1 MYKKSNHINRK
12 QGSRSSNGA
21 SFRLRRHIIHI
32 RGRRGNHRGC
42 VSKPLF
48 GRNRFAY
55 TTQDLQICSED

>member
-32 RGRRGNHRGC
+32 LTESHVLVFHNAKI
-42 VSKPLF
+42 VKIP
-48 GRNRFAY
+48 Y
-55 TTQDLQICSED
+55 TRVRAESFFEEK